1 VWRAH
6 FGFQA
11 DALSGDNGRLAT
23 LGTLNAMFPRGAY
36 FGPKFAFIGP
46 ANLLDLQPQFVFHPV
61 QNVTGTFE
69 WIWFWRESTKDA
81 LYTFGNVPLRPANLS
96 SARYVGSQPN
106 LEIRWAVSEH
116 FLAALNVA
124 GFITGTFL
132 QQSPRPKKLCF
143 SMLALRIDF
152 EDKGDRGST

>member
-1 VWRAH
+1 
-6 FGFQA
+6 
-11 DALSGDNGRLAT
+11 
-23 LGTLNAMFPRGAY
+23 
-36 FGPKFAFIGP
+36 
-46 ANLLDLQPQFVFHPV
+46 LDLQPQFVFHPV
-61 QNVTGTFE
+61 QNVTGTLE

-106 LEIRWAVSEH
+106 LEIRWAISEH

-132 QQSPRPKKLCF
+132 QQSPPSKEIVFFNAGLTYRF
-143 SMLALRIDF
+143 
-152 EDKGDRGST
+152 